1 MMHAVWNLLLQNP
14 DFWDEVSKHVF
25 CILRL
30 VCKEFRSSI
39 PVRVAVLHI
48 FRNETIKK
56 VNLFRILPLSVNDV
70 LRIRS
75 PVNFVEAIKIAERKC
90 GGFDNCLAI
99 MQERG
104 LNLWNKECTRRNET
118 KKELDALLRSNGV
131 LTQLTDP
138 IYEAA
143 IKRGILKV
151 AVWRC
156 RYVYVRWGSGDHD
169 VAYHIAGH
177 LACCEFQTLL
187 SKLHIALGHWYK
199 GIYKDVRSTKE
210 ALRLARC
217 EGVADHVHVQISN
230 NTLVVGLVSFGPWT
244 ADYVDSSD

>member
-1 MMHAVWNLLLQNP
+1 MHAVWNLLLQNP
-14 DFWDEVSKHVF
+14 DFWDTVSKHEL

-39 PVRVAVLHI
+39 PVREAVLHI
-48 FRNETIKK
+48 FKNKTIKK

-75 PVNFVEAIKIAERKC
+75 PVSFIEALKIAERKC

-99 MQERG
+99 MRERG
-104 LNLWNKECTRRNET
+104 QNLWDVECTRRTEAR
-118 KKELDALLRSNGV
+118 KEVDASLRANGV
-131 LTQLTDP
+131 LTQLNDP

-143 IKRGILKV
+143 IKKGIVKV

-156 RYVYVRWGSGDHD
+156 KYVYVHWGSGNHE

-177 LACCEFQTLL
+177 FAHTEFEVLL
-187 SKLHIALGHWYK
+187 SKLHIAMGRWYK
-199 GIYKDVRSTKE
+199 GIHKDVRSTIE
-210 ALRLARC
+210 ALRVARSQ
-217 EGVADHVHVQISN
+217 GVAERVHVQISN

-244 ADYVDSSD
+244 ADYIELSD